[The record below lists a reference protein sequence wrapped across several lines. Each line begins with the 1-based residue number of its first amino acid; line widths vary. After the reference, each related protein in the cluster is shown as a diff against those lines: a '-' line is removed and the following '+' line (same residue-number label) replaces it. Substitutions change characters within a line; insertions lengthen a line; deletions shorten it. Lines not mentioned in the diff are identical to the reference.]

1 MTVGPNNVLRFPPRT
16 YCAKLFEANDF
27 KVAGTLDGYI
37 DFAVPGYKTFQLSMN
52 EINDLVSALNDAV
65 ADVRSNCLY
74 DRDVLL
80 NG

>member
-1 MTVGPNNVLRFPPRT
+1 MTLDLNNVLSFPPRT
-16 YCAKLFEANDF
+16 YCATLFEANEF

-37 DFAVPGYKTFQLSMN
+37 DFAVPGYKTFQLSMD
-52 EINDLVSALNDAV
+52 EINDLVSALNGAA
-65 ADVRSNCLY
+65 ADVRCNCLY